1 MVALDPPHVRAI
13 PLGEALANLKLV
25 PVDGDIVMTAQ
36 AIGVSL
42 GD

>member
-13 PLGEALANLKLV
+13 PLADLKVV

-36 AIGVSL
+36 ALGVSL